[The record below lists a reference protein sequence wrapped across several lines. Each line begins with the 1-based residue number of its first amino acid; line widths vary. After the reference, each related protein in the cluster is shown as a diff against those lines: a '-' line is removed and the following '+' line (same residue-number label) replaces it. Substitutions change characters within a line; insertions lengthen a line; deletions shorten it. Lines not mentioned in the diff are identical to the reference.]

1 MTRGSRLLAAL
12 AGGLAACSG
21 ETPSTSTSS
30 TPPAATA
37 PAPPAPTPAPLPAA
51 TPTPAPLA
59 RNEPPVISGLDTCV
73 GEGGMEHVFDLTLS
87 DADGDAIEWRAS
99 REEPRGLLEPTSG
112 PLVPSGTT
120 IQIRYRPP
128 GGAEEN
134 RIRVF
139 ATDARGAT
147 TRMILYVRNN

>member
-1 MTRGSRLLAAL
+1 
-12 AGGLAACSG
+12 
-21 ETPSTSTSS
+21 
-30 TPPAATA
+30 
-37 PAPPAPTPAPLPAA
+37 
-51 TPTPAPLA
+51 
-59 RNEPPVISGLDTCV
+59 
-73 GEGGMEHVFDLTLS
+73 
-87 DADGDAIEWRAS
+87 
-99 REEPRGLLEPTSG
+99 
-112 PLVPSGTT
+112 VPSGTA

>member
-21 ETPSTSTSS
+21 ATPSTPTSS
-30 TPPAATA
+30 TLPAATA
-37 PAPPAPTPAPLPAA
+37 PAPPVPTAAPLPAA

-73 GEGGMEHVFDLTLS
+73 GEAGMEHVFDLTLS
-87 DADGDAIEWRAS
+87 DPDDDAIEWRAS

-112 PLVPSGTT
+112 PLVPSGTA

-128 GGAEEN
+128 GGTEEN